1 MLLMKVD
8 SMLATQIALFRQEA
22 EAMLVES
29 PRMPLRLV
37 GDAEWKPSARSYA
50 YGRGQGRGK
59 AFFASAVAVGVL
71 FSAMVAMNVA
81 PQLKRERHVVT
92 MDLSVAPP
100 PPPQAMPQPE
110 AAQTTAVAAQTAAP
124 VEQVA
129 APVAPVSLAVE
140 QPSAPVAAPQ
150 PVAPVPVVAAAP
162 AAPARPAG
170 PAEGGD
176 LSAKMVSFVAPSY
189 PLESRRKREEGTVVL
204 SLLLSAEGRVAD
216 ISVSSSSGFARLDN
230 AALEAV
236 RKWRWSP
243 LVRDGQAVMVRG
255 LVRIPF
261 VIKA

>member
-1 MLLMKVD
+1 MKVD
-8 SMLATQIALFRQEA
+8 SMLATQIALSRQEA

-37 GDAEWKPSARSYA
+37 ADADWSPSSRSYA
-50 YGRGQGRGK
+50 SGHDQGRGK

-81 PQLKRERHVVT
+81 PELKHERHVVT
-92 MDLSVAPP
+92 MDLSVTPPP
-100 PPPQAMPQPE
+100 PPPQSVPQPE
-110 AAQTTAVAAQTAAP
+110 AAQTAAVAAQAAAP

-129 APVAPVSLAVE
+129 APVAPVSLSVE

-150 PVAPVPVVAAAP
+150 PIAPAPVVAAAP

-243 LVRDGQAVMVRG
+243 LMRDGQAVMVRG